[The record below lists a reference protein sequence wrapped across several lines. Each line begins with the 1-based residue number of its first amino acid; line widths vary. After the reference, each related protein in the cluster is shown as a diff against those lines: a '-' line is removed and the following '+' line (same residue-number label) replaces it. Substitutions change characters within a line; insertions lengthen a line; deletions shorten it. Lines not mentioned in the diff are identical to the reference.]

1 MLDDDSAPDAMQ
13 TLEAMELTV
22 RQKIPAHVTSKLGNF
37 LFEQLQQQQGD
48 PETLGALEM
57 TTKQAQK
64 LKVLPHRQVSPYL
77 ENCC

>member
-37 LFEQLQQQQGD
+37 LCEQ
-48 PETLGALEM
+48 
-57 TTKQAQK
+57 
-64 LKVLPHRQVSPYL
+64 
-77 ENCC
+77 